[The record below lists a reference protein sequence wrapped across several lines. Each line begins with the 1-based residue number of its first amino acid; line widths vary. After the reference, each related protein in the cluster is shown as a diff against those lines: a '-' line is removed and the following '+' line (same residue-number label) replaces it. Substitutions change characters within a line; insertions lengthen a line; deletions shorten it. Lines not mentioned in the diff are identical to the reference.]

1 LGCINYPKC
10 RGARDLPEKF
20 VEFVS
25 PTVVLSK
32 EINEQLPL
40 CARHARVHENFTLLF
55 VTRVLVAGKIAGM
68 NSLSSPP
75 AAESGER
82 WRFLRDVMVFQL
94 KLLLDNLRDF
104 ALVPISLVAALI
116 DLVYKG
122 EREGALFYK
131 VLRWGAHSEEVIDV
145 YSAIEH
151 YPAGN
156 FKVNPAYTVDAVIA
170 RLEGVVVREYEKGGT
185 AASIKAAL
193 DRAID
198 QLHRETKEKG
208 DRARDVVARAADK
221 LRINV
226 GTLPAEQKEKVE
238 GAIEKDEREGDG

>member
-1 LGCINYPKC
+1 MTRILLP
-10 RGARDLPEKF
+10 ARITDM
-20 VEFVS
+20 S
-25 PTVVLSK
+25 
-32 EINEQLPL
+32 
-40 CARHARVHENFTLLF
+40 
-55 VTRVLVAGKIAGM
+55 
-68 NSLSSPP
+68 SLSSSPP
-75 AAESGER
+75 EGSGER
-82 WRFLRDVMVFQL
+82 WRFLRDVIVFQL

-151 YPAGN
+151 QPPGS
-156 FKVNPAYTVDAVIA
+156 FKVNPSYRVDSVIA

-208 DRARDVVARAADK
+208 DRARDVVAGATDK
-221 LRINV
+221 LRVKI
-226 GTLPAEQKEKVE
+226 GPLQTEQEQKVE
-238 GAIEKDEREGDG
+238 EAIDKEHERDG